1 MSEKVLLIHCSQL
14 NEIAPIVT
22 MGLWGIA
29 DGINKAGYQ
38 VKIVNTKVTPL
49 LENVE
54 TLNELIDS
62 NTIMVGFSIQWF
74 PNLKESLYL
83 AAEIK
88 KNFPYVAI
96 AFGGFTASFYAETII
111 KNYKFIDA
119 VICGDGEAPILQYI
133 EALKSLKNNS
143 QVENLVYRNAKGEVI
158 KNPITYVTCQEFI
171 KDISFSNFSRY
182 LYDYEENRRKY
193 PFNIKYSEIANFDIT
208 NFRPRDTFFLF
219 TGKGCN
225 VNCSYC
231 GGSHETQLIINN
243 RCRCFYM
250 DAEKIIST
258 IEQAIVHGYRSF
270 YVCFDPLPNKPV
282 YVEWLDKLADLRE
295 DVDLFFGFWNL
306 PPLDV
311 VSKFKNVT
319 SNLIFEISP
328 ESISENIRSKNRGF
342 SFSNKEFYQTLD
354 FLEKEEVYTWVYFS
368 YPLAYETYD
377 DVRNTRKAFWSINS
391 KYTHYIEAFYLKQS
405 TDPGSP
411 IYNNPDKYD
420 MAIDSY
426 DLEYHMGQTNKRGN
440 ILIHH
445 HKSEDPILAKEYKK
459 ILFDNMLKKIFRYPI
474 KYLVKAFEDI
484 DEFIR
489 FIDCFYEREEIEEA
503 ISDYDFLMR
512 FNQYVTQN
520 VQYWKTKDYILELV
534 NYMAEQ
540 ETVYLKKEIV
550 RENVKTDIYKSINE
564 LTLRLNPHIWIGAY
578 HYNLIEAYTEL
589 VSHKKYMEI
598 EKLENPEY
606 FALFKTDNGIQFIQ
620 MNETL
625 YLLVSFFFKS
635 EGIVEEKVKK
645 LASLYG
651 NSEEELNYVMR
662 DLEKAVVK
670 LYDQGVLI
678 KTSDKSC

>member
-1 MSEKVLLIHCSQL
+1 MAEKVLLIHCSQL

-29 DGINKAGYQ
+29 DNISEAGYQ

-49 LENVE
+49 LENAK

-88 KNFPYVAI
+88 KYFPYIAI
-96 AFGGFTASFYAETII
+96 VFGGFTASFYAETII
-111 KNYKFIDA
+111 RNYRFVDA
-119 VICGDGEAPILQYI
+119 VICGDGEKPILQYI
-133 EALKSLKNNS
+133 EAVKFLKKYSE
-143 QVENLVYRNAKGEVI
+143 VENLVYRDKKEEIIN
-158 KNPITYVTCQEFI
+158 NPITYVTTQEFI
-171 KDISFSNFSRY
+171 SNISFSNFSRY
-182 LYDYEENRRKY
+182 LHDYDKNRKKY

-208 NFRPRDTFFLF
+208 KFKPRDTFFLL

-231 GGSHETQLIINN
+231 GGSHEAQILINN

-250 DAEKIIST
+250 EDEKIIST
-258 IEQAIVHGYRSF
+258 IEQAIAHGYRSF
-270 YVCFDPLPNKPV
+270 YVCFDPLPNKPA
-282 YVEWLDKLADLRE
+282 YVGWLDKLAGLGLDI
-295 DVDLFFGFWNL
+295 DLFFGFWSL

-311 VSKFKNVT
+311 VPKFKNVT

-342 SFSNKEFYQTLD
+342 SFSNKDFYRTLN

-377 DVRNTRKAFWSINS
+377 DVRNTRRAFWSINS

-411 IYNNPDKYD
+411 VYNNPEKYD
-420 MAIDSY
+420 MEIDSY
-426 DLEYHMGQTNKRGN
+426 SLEYHMDQTNKKGN

-445 HKSEDPILAKEYKK
+445 HKKMTPILEKEYKK
-459 ILFDNMLKKIFRYPI
+459 ILFDNMLKKIFRYPV

-484 DEFIR
+484 DEFLR
-489 FIDCFYEREEIEEA
+489 FIDCFYEQEGIEES
-503 ISDYDFLMR
+503 ISDYGFLMR

-520 VQYWKTKDYILELV
+520 IQYWKTKDYILELV

-540 ETVYLKKEIV
+540 EEVYLRKEIV
-550 RENVKTDIYKSINE
+550 RGNAKADLCKSVIKMA
-564 LTLRLNPHIWIGAY
+564 LRLNPCIWIGTY
-578 HYNLIEAYTEL
+578 HFNLIEAYTEL
-589 VSHKKYMEI
+589 VSHKKYIEI
-598 EKLENPEY
+598 KRLENKEY
-606 FALFKTDNGIQFIQ
+606 FAFFKTNNGIQFIQ

-625 YLLVSFFFKS
+625 YLLVSTFLDN
-635 EGIVEEKVKK
+635 EELAEEKVKK

-651 NSEEELNYVMR
+651 NSEEELNFVMR
-662 DLEKAVVK
+662 DLEKAVIK

-678 KTSDKSC
+678 ESSDENC